1 MFNIRQQTVNS
12 CSTHLDV
19 EPRENSWNWL
29 LSCGEELLP
38 GASLGAAGLLG
49 FGGRAFGLDEADLE
63 TASGSQSERSVQQ
76 RWQFLGSG
84 GFNSSHFTHH
94 QKS

>member
-1 MFNIRQQTVNS
+1 MKLVIHEDLNIRQPPVTG

-19 EPRENSWNWL
+19 EGTAAP
-29 LSCGEELLP
+29 GEELLP

>member
-1 MFNIRQQTVNS
+1 M
-12 CSTHLDV
+12 DV
-19 EPRENSWNWL
+19 EALGEQGRSSYLEL
-29 LSCGEELLP
+29 LLCSPSCGEELLP
-38 GASLGAAGLLG
+38 GASLAAAGLLG